1 VRRISLL
8 IVLAL
13 AAVSLNAQNRQNQP
27 TFRSGAAYI
36 RVDMYATRDGKS
48 IEDIQESE
56 VEILEDGVL
65 QKIEAFEHVR
75 VRTGIPQELRVEPN
89 TIEQSRQMA
98 GDPRA
103 RVFVI
108 FLDTYHTQIEGSATM
123 RQPLINFIDR
133 VLGPDDMV
141 AVMTP
146 EMAATEITFQ
156 RKTTVIARML
166 EREWL
171 WGKRGRLPGSDN
183 DEKEDLYDA
192 CYPDAFQTVGIA
204 KEMKARRR
212 EKLTLDALED
222 LMVHLNGIREE
233 RKAVLAVTEGWV
245 IYRSD
250 SKLARALDKDNTGL
264 RPGDVLLRPPRPQP
278 SDKAQLQGS
287 PRVQCEADRMAL
299 AALDH
304 EFRLQ
309 NLTQTANRGNVT
321 FYPVYARG
329 LVAFD
334 AAIGPEQPP
343 SPIQDAANLRNRQ
356 EALRFLAADTDGTS
370 VINTNNIDAALRRI
384 VDDLSSYY
392 LMGYY
397 TTNTKLDGRFR
408 SISVRLK
415 RPGVTV
421 RARKGYRGYT
431 TEELSRGGVSPAALE
446 AGGGSATGAPAT
458 VTPPAVN
465 FNARAQF
472 RIRAAAWSRAGLS
485 GGTVWIVGELDQQ
498 TKRLPAWSRGAQA
511 EITVTGSGNAQVAS
525 QRLEIKPGESG
536 FTVQLPDAGGMQSGD
551 YTIRVRLRSPMEGEL
566 ALIDTARISV
576 KSPPSLGDALM
587 WRRGPTTG
595 PQHLRTVD
603 PRFQRNERIRLESAT
618 SSTESATARVIDRNG
633 QTISVPVEVS
643 TRPDA
648 AGFTWVVVD
657 LGLAPFG
664 PSDYAIEVTQGQMK
678 QMTSFRVVP

>member
-1 VRRISLL
+1 VRRATFV

-13 AAVSLNAQNRQNQP
+13 AAVSLSAQNRPNQP

-36 RVDMYATRDGKS
+36 RVDMYATRDGKP
-48 IEDIQESE
+48 IEDIQANEIE
-56 VEILEDGVL
+56 VLEDGVP

-75 VRTGIPQELRVEPN
+75 VRTGIPQELRVEPKGV
-89 TIEQSRQMA
+89 EESRQMA

-108 FLDTYHTQIEGSATM
+108 FLDTYHTQIDGSAKM
-123 RQPLINFIDR
+123 REPLVNFIDR

-156 RKTTVIARML
+156 RKTTVISNML
-166 EREWL
+166 QRETF
-171 WGKRGRLPGSDN
+171 WGRRGRIPGNDN

-192 CYPDAFQTVGIA
+192 CYPFQEMADIA
-204 KEMKARRR
+204 PAMKARRR

-222 LMVHLNGIREE
+222 LMVYLNGIRDE
-233 RKAVLAVTEGWV
+233 RKAVLAITEGWM
-245 IYRSD
+245 IYRPD
-250 SKLARALDKDNTGL
+250 QKLARSLERGNV
-264 RPGDVLLRPPRPQP
+264 RPGDVLGQPPRPNP
-278 SDKAQLQGS
+278 TTTSQLQGS

-304 EFRLQ
+304 DFRLQ
-309 NLTQTANRGNVT
+309 QLTQTANRGNVT

-334 AAIGPEQPP
+334 APIGPEKPP
-343 SPIQDAANLRNRQ
+343 PVNVDMANLRNRQ
-356 EALRFLAADTDGTS
+356 EGLRFLAADTDGVA
-370 VINTNNIDAALRRI
+370 VINTNNIDGALRRI

-408 SISVRLK
+408 SITVRVK

-431 TEELSRGGVSPAALE
+431 TEELSRGGVTPAALE
-446 AGGGSATGAPAT
+446 ATGGSAGAAPAT
-458 VTPPAVN
+458 VAPPAVN
-465 FNARAQF
+465 VSARAQF
-472 RIRAAAWSRAGLS
+472 RIRAAAWSRSGLA
-485 GGTVWIVGELDQQ
+485 GGTIWVVGEIDPQ
-498 TKRLPAWSRGAQA
+498 TKRLPAWTRGAQA
-511 EITVTGSGNAQVAS
+511 EVVVTGADNTQVAA
-525 QRLEIKPGESG
+525 QRLELKLGESL
-536 FTVQLPDAGGMQSGD
+536 FTLQLPDAGGLQSGE
-551 YTIRVRLRSPMEGEL
+551 YTVRVRLRSPQEGEL
-566 ALIDTARISV
+566 GLIDAARISM
-576 KSPPSLGDALM
+576 KSPPSLGDAVL
-587 WRRGPTTG
+587 WRRGPSTG
-595 PQHLRTVD
+595 PQHLRTAD
-603 PRFQRNERIRLESAT
+603 PRFQRNERIRLELPT
-618 SSTESATARVIDRNG
+618 SSTDPATVRVIDRNG
-633 QTISVPVEVS
+633 QAMSIPAEVS
-643 TRPDA
+643 TRPDP

-664 PSDYAIEVTQGQMK
+664 PADYAIEVTQGPMK
-678 QMTSFRVVP
+678 QLTAFRVVP